1 MNYLN
6 DERLDALAADYVM
19 GTMQGQA
26 RRRFVRLMQ
35 AYQKVRERV
44 WHWEQLLA
52 PMNARVEDQQPPE
65 RVWQEISRR
74 IGFIDTTQTA
84 ANDEPP
90 GKGVMAWAGG
100 FATAAVLLIGVFL
113 MRPDPTV
120 VPGVVPET
128 MIEQVAVFTQDDQ
141 PLWLMEVAGNELTVQ
156 ATAAVETSDQHDYEL
171 WIVPEDGSAPVS
183 LGLMPESG
191 RITRAL
197 AVNTHDIAIKAV
209 AVSLEAPGGS
219 VTGAPGEVLY
229 VTGLTIL

>member
-52 PMNARVEDQQPPE
+52 PMNGRIEAQQPPE

-74 IGFIDTTQTA
+74 IGFIDITQTA
-84 ANDEPP
+84 ANDEPQN
-90 GKGVMAWAGG
+90 KGVMAWAGG

-113 MRPDPTV
+113 MRPEPTV
-120 VPGVVPET
+120 APGVIPET
-128 MIEQVAVFTQDDQ
+128 MIEQVAVF
-141 PLWLMEVAGNELTVQ
+141 
-156 ATAAVETSDQHDYEL
+156 
-171 WIVPEDGSAPVS
+171 I
-183 LGLMPESG
+183 
-191 RITRAL
+191 
-197 AVNTHDIAIKAV
+197 
-209 AVSLEAPGGS
+209 
-219 VTGAPGEVLY
+219 
-229 VTGLTIL
+229 